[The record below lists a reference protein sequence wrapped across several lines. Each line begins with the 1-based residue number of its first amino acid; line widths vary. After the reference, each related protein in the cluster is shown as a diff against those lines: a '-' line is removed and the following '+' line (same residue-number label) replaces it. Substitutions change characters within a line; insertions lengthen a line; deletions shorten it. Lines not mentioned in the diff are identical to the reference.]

1 MVLTNQLI
9 ELNSNENSLGMS
21 DAAKQAVIDAL
32 DIGFRYPDDQR
43 AALVTKVADINGV
56 AEHQISLGSGS
67 SENIRTVIQMLKN
80 KALIENRR
88 FQVIVPHPTF
98 AYAELYATSIEVP
111 VVKVPLTAENYAFD
125 LSSMQQVADS
135 FDGISLFYL
144 CNPNNPTATI
154 TDTAALREWI
164 ESAPDHHYFL
174 LDEAYSEYVTDPS
187 FESGVAWIRQQQ
199 SDNLIVIRTFSKL
212 CALAG
217 MRVGYALASRE
228 MIAKLERFISI
239 DNTNLSGAVAAL
251 ATLDDQ
257 DFLALSLETANQSR
271 HLVEQTLDELGLRY
285 LPSQASFIFHEIKG
299 DVQTYINRMREHGIA
314 VGREFAPIT
323 GFNRLTLGRPDE
335 MAVFVEV
342 LKSFREQGWV

>member
-1 MVLTNQLI
+1 M
-9 ELNSNENSLGMS
+9 
-21 DAAKQAVIDAL
+21 
-32 DIGFRYPDDQR
+32 
-43 AALVTKVADINGV
+43 
-56 AEHQISLGSGS
+56 
-67 SENIRTVIQMLKN
+67 
-80 KALIENRR
+80 
-88 FQVIVPHPTF
+88 IVPHPTF
-98 AYAELYATSIEVP
+98 AYAELYATSIELP

-217 MRVGYALASRE
+217 MRVGYATASRE

-251 ATLDDQ
+251 A
-257 DFLALSLETANQSR
+257 
-271 HLVEQTLDELGLRY
+271 TLDELGLRY

-314 VGREFAPIT
+314 VGREFSPIT

>member
-1 MVLTNQLI
+1 MLTKKLI

-43 AALVTKVADINGV
+43 AALITKVAKINGV
-56 AEHQISLGSGS
+56 TESQISLGSGS
-67 SENIRTVIQMLKN
+67 SENIRTVVQMLQN
-80 KALIENRR
+80 KALTEGNK
-88 FQVIVPHPTF
+88 FQVVVPHPTF
-98 AYAELYATSIEVP
+98 AYAELYATSIGVP
-111 VVKVPLTAENYAFD
+111 VVKVPLTSENYAFD
-125 LSSMQQVADS
+125 LQSMQKLAAD

-154 TDTAALREWI
+154 TATEALKGWVEA
-164 ESAPDHHYFL
+164 APDNHYFL
-174 LDEAYSEYVTDPS
+174 LDEAYSEYVTDSS
-187 FESGVAWIRQQQ
+187 FESGIAWVRQQR
-199 SDNLIVIRTFSKL
+199 SDNLVIVRTFSKL

-217 MRVGYALASRE
+217 MRVGYAVASPQ
-228 MIAKLERFISI
+228 MITKLEAFISL
-239 DNTNLSGAVAAL
+239 DNTNLAGAVAAI
-251 ATLDDQ
+251 ATLDDEV
-257 DFLALSLETANQSR
+257 FLALSLRTANQSR
-271 HLVEQTLDELGLRY
+271 QLVEQTLDELGLRY

-299 DVQTYINRMREHGIA
+299 DVQTYIDRMREHGIA

-342 LKSFREQGWV
+342 LKLFREKGWV